1 MTSFWSG
8 YIIVLTVITIIATAL
23 LLFGNRTR
31 PADSQAKTGHV
42 YDGIEEYDN
51 PLPAWWLYLFV
62 ATIVFAIGYLV
73 AFPGLGN
80 FPGLLGW
87 SGVGQWEGEVA
98 EAEQKYEPIFA
109 AYRDKAIADIAAD
122 PQAVRMGQRIFATEC
137 AQCHG
142 ADARGAQG
150 FPNLTDKDWIWGG
163 DADTIHTTIVNGRV
177 AAMPAWG
184 AALGEEGVR
193 NVARYVLSLSDPQA
207 AGAEAQAGA
216 QQFATF
222 CSACHGP
229 EGKGNPM
236 LGAPNLGDT
245 TWLYGGDQATI
256 ERTLRDG
263 RNGRMPAFGQTL
275 NADKV
280 RLVAAYVYSLSQ

>member
-8 YIIVLTVITIIATAL
+8 YIIVLTVITIIGTAL

-109 AYRDKAIADIAAD
+109 AYREKPIADIAAD
-122 PQAVRMGQRIFATEC
+122 PQAVRMGQRVFATEC

-150 FPNLTDKDWIWGG
+150 FPNLTDRDWIWGG
-163 DADTIHTTIVNGRV
+163 DADTIHTTIVNGRI

-184 AALGEEGVR
+184 AALGEDGVR

-207 AGAEAQAGA
+207 AG
-216 QQFATF
+216 
-222 CSACHGP
+222 
-229 EGKGNPM
+229 
-236 LGAPNLGDT
+236 
-245 TWLYGGDQATI
+245 
-256 ERTLRDG
+256 
-263 RNGRMPAFGQTL
+263 
-275 NADKV
+275 
-280 RLVAAYVYSLSQ
+280 

>member
-8 YIIVLTVITIIATAL
+8 YIIVLTTITIIGTAL

-31 PADSQAKTGHV
+31 PSDSQAKTGHV

-73 AFPGLGN
+73 AYPGFGS
-80 FPGLLGW
+80 FKGMLGW
-87 SGVGQWEGEVA
+87 SGVGQWENEVA
-98 EAEQKYEPIFA
+98 DAKRRYEPVFA
-109 AYRDKAIADIAAD
+109 AWRDQPIAGIAAD
-122 PQAVRMGQRIFATEC
+122 PKAVRMGQRIFANEC
-137 AQCHG
+137 SQCHG

-150 FPNLTDKDWIWGG
+150 FPNLTDQDWIWGG

-177 AAMPAWG
+177 AAMPPWG
-184 AALGEEGVR
+184 DALGEEGVR
-193 NVARYVLSLSDPQA
+193 NVARYVQSLSDQQA
-207 AGAEAQAGA
+207 AGAEATAGA
-216 QQFATF
+216 AKFAMF
-222 CSACHGP
+222 CVACHGP

-236 LGAPNLGDT
+236 LGAPNLSDT
-245 TWLYGGDQATI
+245 VWLYGGDLATI
-256 ERTLRDG
+256 EHTLRAG
-263 RNGRMPAFGQTL
+263 RNGQMPAFGQTL
-275 NADKV
+275 DADKI